1 MRYYRKFLKELEAMP
16 NNLEMIKHCNL
27 HLKKIGEGSSRI
39 VFALTDKLVL
49 KIARNKVGV
58 KQNEIE
64 AQVWNFLDYDKP
76 GYKKYFA
83 KVHVALQPFNDLFLV
98 MDRGVTHGRKPHKD
112 MANTIYFSCRGMPE
126 HIKAKTARVEVLT
139 AEALRYVDLTLDTRI
154 MADARIDQLGTFA
167 GGRIKMIDYGLNRY
181 AWNTMYMTDRNAASR
196 LSKVENK

>member
-16 NNLEMIKHCNL
+16 NNLEMIKHCTL
-27 HLKKIGEGSSRI
+27 HLEKLGEGSSRV
-39 VFALTDKLVL
+39 VFALTNKLVL
-49 KIARNKVGV
+49 KIARNNVGV

-98 MDRGVTHGRKPHKD
+98 MDRGETHCQKPHKD
-112 MANTIYFSCRGMPE
+112 MANTMWFIG
-126 HIKAKTARVEVLT
+126 HGKAKLAKETAPRIEVLT
-139 AEALRYVDLTLDTRI
+139 SEALHFVDQTLDTRI
-154 MADARIDQLGTFA
+154 LADARPDQLGTFA

-181 AWNTMYMTDRNAASR
+181 AWNTMYMTDRKAANR